1 MKYADGFFDAGI
13 LRIRD
18 EGLDNGDPNALDQ
31 SAETIRRREVGK
43 KLRLSE
49 Y

>member
-1 MKYADGFFDAGI
+1 MLLQA
-13 LRIRD
+13 LRARE
-18 EGLDNGDPNALDQ
+18 EGLDNGDPNALDR
-31 SAETIRRREVGK
+31 STGNMRRREIGK